1 MARTKNTP
9 HVTESEALFAAF
21 QAFIAENAPAKK
33 APATK
38 TRTKK
43 APVGCLTA
51 QHLWEALGSDPKYAP
66 KNPAR
71 NTFLGKQLDL
81 LNSQGRLRI
90 VA

>member
-1 MARTKNTP
+1 
-9 HVTESEALFAAF
+9 
-21 QAFIAENAPAKK
+21 
-33 APATK
+33 
-38 TRTKK
+38 
-43 APVGCLTA
+43 LTA